1 MIDFETEVRRSIIEE
16 GFLKLTLSRPVPPNT
31 ATRVSVRPVEVA
43 GGLQLQFAF
52 REGTQER
59 HENHTAEAAVER
71 IASLFPTAFA
81 AANLFTAE
89 ADYAAEVRGDGS
101 LKVRRGPPTQK
112 PLVELSHNRTKR
124 YTIPEGVPC
133 PFLVEIGVMTA
144 AGRVRADRQH
154 KFRQINRYLEF
165 VEDILPDLPAEGPLH
180 VVDFGCGKSSL
191 TFAVHHL
198 LTAIHGREVRMLGLD
213 RNPSVIETCR
223 GIAGRLGCQGLE
235 FAVGDIAQHQA
246 NERVHLAVSLHACD
260 TATDFTLAKAIGW
273 GADVILAVPC
283 CQHELAPQL
292 RSDDLEPLLRHGI
305 LRERFASLA
314 TDALRAACLEAS
326 GYRTLVIEF
335 IDLDH
340 TPKNLLLR
348 ATRRHD
354 RSNDDACRQKRLAV
368 EAMARMMQSLSV
380 EKFTLVDLLGLDS
393 TVPAGPDD
401 VFKAVAGE

>member
-1 MIDFETEVRRSIIEE
+1 M
-16 GFLKLTLSRPVPPNT
+16 TLSRPVSPNP
-31 ATRVSVRPVEVA
+31 ATRVGVRPVEVA
-43 GGLQLQFAF
+43 GGLQFQFAF

-59 HENHTAEAAVER
+59 HENHAGEAAVER
-71 IASLFPTAFA
+71 ILSLFPSMFA
-81 AANLFTAE
+81 AANLFTVE
-89 ADYAAEVRGDGS
+89 ADYAAEMRSEGK
-101 LKVRRGPPTQK
+101 LRVRRGPPTRR
-112 PLVELSHNRTKR
+112 PPVELSHNRTKR

-223 GIAGRLGCQGLE
+223 GIAGRLHCDGLE
-235 FAVGDIAQHQA
+235 FAVGDIAQHEA
-246 NERVHLAVSLHACD
+246 TERVHLAISLHACD

-273 GADVILAVPC
+273 KADVILAVPC

-292 RSDDLEPLLRHGI
+292 RSDNLEPLLRHGI

-314 TDALRAACLEAS
+314 TDALRAACLEAA
-326 GYRTLVIEF
+326 GYRTQVIEF

-348 ATRRHD
+348 ATRRRD
-354 RSNDDACRQKRLAV
+354 CSEQELSRQKHLAV
-368 EAMARMMQSLSV
+368 SEMARMMQGLSI
-380 EKFTLVDLLGLDS
+380 EKFTLIDLLGIHS
-393 TVPAGPDD
+393 HVPAEPNE
-401 VFKAVAGE
+401 VFQAVSGE